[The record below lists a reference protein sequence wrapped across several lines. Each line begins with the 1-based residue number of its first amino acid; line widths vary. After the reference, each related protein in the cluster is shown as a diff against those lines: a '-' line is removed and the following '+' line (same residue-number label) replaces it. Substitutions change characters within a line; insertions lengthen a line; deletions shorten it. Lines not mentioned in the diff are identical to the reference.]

1 MATRREFL
9 KNSLTAT
16 VLAGTGGVGSA
27 WAPSRSAADW
37 VTLGNSGVKVT
48 RLAFGT
54 GTFSG
59 RVQRDLG
66 QEAFTRLVRYAYD
79 RGIRFFD
86 TGESYSGTP
95 KMLGIA
101 LQGLPRESYRLMTKW
116 DVGSDQDAM
125 ARVDRYRRDLAS
137 EYIDILL
144 IHYLRN
150 PRWTETTKSAQ
161 DGLSAAKAK
170 KTILAHG
177 VSTHGLPALGTV
189 IGNQWVDVSLVR
201 TNHSGVHMDTPDISD
216 PDLIGDVPQVVA
228 HTRKIHSQGTG
239 VIGMK
244 LIGEGRFTKPEER
257 EASIRFVMGLG
268 SVDAITIGFK
278 STGEV
283 DEAIGRVDRA
293 LNASMPAPG
302 N

>member
-9 KNSLTAT
+9 KTSLAAT
-16 VLAGTGGVGSA
+16 VLAGSGSVGSA
-27 WAPSRSAADW
+27 APKRSAADW

-48 RLAFGT
+48 RLAMGT

-66 QEAFTRLVRYAYD
+66 QDAFTRLVRHAYD

-95 KMLGIA
+95 QMLGIA
-101 LQGLPRESYRLMTKW
+101 LQGLPRDSYRLMTKW
-116 DVGSDQDAM
+116 DVGRDQDAA
-125 ARVDRYRRDLAS
+125 ARVDRYRRDLRS

-150 PRWTETTKSAQ
+150 PRWVETTKAAQ
-161 DGLSAAKAK
+161 DGLSEARLK

-189 IGNQWVDVSLVR
+189 VGNPWVEVSLLR
-201 TNHSGVHMDTPDISD
+201 TNHSGVHMDTPDSSD
-216 PDLIGDVPQVVA
+216 PDLIGDVQQVVA
-228 HTRKIHSQGTG
+228 HTRKIHAQGTG
-239 VIGMK
+239 VLGMK
-244 LIGEGRFTKPEER
+244 LIGEGRFTEPEER

-278 STGEV
+278 STAEV
-283 DEAIGRVDRA
+283 DEAIDRVDRA
-293 LNASMPAPG
+293 LNA
-302 N
+302 

>member
-9 KNSLTAT
+9 KTSLAAT
-16 VLAGTGGVGSA
+16 VLAGSGSVGSA
-27 WAPSRSAADW
+27 APRRSAADW

-48 RLAFGT
+48 RLAMGT

-66 QEAFTRLVRYAYD
+66 QDAFTRLVRHAYD

-95 KMLGIA
+95 QMLGIA
-101 LQGLPRESYRLMTKW
+101 LQGLPRDSYRLMTKW
-116 DVGSDQDAM
+116 DVGRDQDAA
-125 ARVDRYRRDLAS
+125 ARVDRYRRDLRS

-150 PRWTETTKSAQ
+150 PRWVETTQAAQ
-161 DGLSAAKAK
+161 DGLSEARLK

-189 IGNQWVDVSLVR
+189 VGNSWVEVSLVR
-201 TNHSGVHMDTPDISD
+201 TNHSGVHMDTPDTSD
-216 PDLIGDVPQVVA
+216 PDLLGDVQQVVA
-228 HTRKIHSQGTG
+228 HTRKIHAQRTG
-239 VIGMK
+239 VLGMK
-244 LIGEGRFTKPEER
+244 LIGEGRFTEPEER

-278 STGEV
+278 STAEV
-283 DEAIGRVDRA
+283 DEAIDRVDRA
-293 LNASMPAPG
+293 LNG
-302 N
+302 

>member
-1 MATRREFL
+1 
-9 KNSLTAT
+9 
-16 VLAGTGGVGSA
+16 
-27 WAPSRSAADW
+27 
-37 VTLGNSGVKVT
+37 VTLGDSGVKVT

-66 QEAFTRLVRYAYD
+66 QDAFTRLVRHAYD
-79 RGIRFFD
+79 RGVRFFD

-95 KMLGIA
+95 QMLSIA
-101 LQGLPRESYRLMTKW
+101 LKGLPRDSYRLMTKW
-116 DVGSDQDAM
+116 DVGSNQDAL
-125 ARVDRYRRDLAS
+125 ARIDRYRRDLGS

-144 IHYLRN
+144 IHYVRD
-150 PRWTETTKSAQ
+150 PRWTETTRAAQ
-161 DGLSAAKAK
+161 DGLSEAKAR

-189 IGNQWVDVSLVR
+189 LGNKWVDVSLLR
-201 TNHSGVHMDTPDISD
+201 TNHAGVHMDTPDVGD
-216 PDLIGDVPQVVA
+216 PDIIGDVQQVVA
-228 HTRKIHSQGTG
+228 HTRKIHAQGTG
-239 VIGMK
+239 VVGMK

-278 STGEV
+278 STAEV
-283 DEAIGRVDRA
+283 DEAIERVDRA
-293 LNASMPAPG
+293 LNA
-302 N
+302 

>member
-1 MATRREFL
+1 MAATRREFL
-9 KNSLTAT
+9 KTGLA
-16 VLAGTGGVGSA
+16 VPALAGSGGIVSA
-27 WAPSRSAADW
+27 WVPKRSASDW
-37 VTLGNSGVKVT
+37 VTLGSSGVKVT

-59 RVQRDLG
+59 RVQRNLG
-66 QEAFTRLVRYAYD
+66 QDAFTRLVRHAYD

-95 KMLGIA
+95 QMLSIA
-101 LQGLPRESYRLMTKW
+101 LKGLPRDSYRLMTKW
-116 DVGSDQDAM
+116 DVGRDQDAK
-125 ARVDRYRRDLAS
+125 ARLDRYRRDLGS

-144 IHYLRN
+144 IHYVRD

-161 DGLSAAKAK
+161 DGLSEAKAK
-170 KTILAHG
+170 KIILAHG

-189 IGNQWVDVSLVR
+189 LGNKWVDVSLLR
-201 TNHSGVHMDTPDISD
+201 TNHAGVHMDTPDAGD
-216 PDLIGDVPQVVA
+216 PDTIGDVKQVVA
-228 HTRKIHSQGTG
+228 HTRKIHGQGTG

-268 SVDAITIGFK
+268 SVDAVTIGYK
-278 STGEV
+278 STAEV
-283 DEAIGRVDRA
+283 DEAIERVDRA
-293 LNASMPAPG
+293 LNA
-302 N
+302 

>member
-1 MATRREFL
+1 
-9 KNSLTAT
+9 
-16 VLAGTGGVGSA
+16 
-27 WAPSRSAADW
+27 
-37 VTLGNSGVKVT
+37 VTLGDSGVKVT

-66 QEAFTRLVRYAYD
+66 QDAFTRLVRHAYD
-79 RGIRFFD
+79 RGVRFFD

-95 KMLGIA
+95 QMLSIA
-101 LQGLPRESYRLMTKW
+101 LKGLPRDSYRLMTKW
-116 DVGSDQDAM
+116 DVGSNQDAL
-125 ARVDRYRRDLAS
+125 ARVDRYRRDLGS

-144 IHYLRN
+144 IHYVRD
-150 PRWTETTKSAQ
+150 PRWTQTTRAAQ
-161 DGLSAAKAK
+161 DGLSEAKAS

-189 IGNQWVDVSLVR
+189 LGNKWVDVSLLR
-201 TNHSGVHMDTPDISD
+201 TNHAGVHMDTPDVGD
-216 PDLIGDVPQVVA
+216 PDIIGDVQQVVA
-228 HTRKIHSQGTG
+228 HTRKIHAQGTG
-239 VIGMK
+239 VVGMK

-278 STGEV
+278 STAEV
-283 DEAIGRVDRA
+283 DEAIERVDRA
-293 LNASMPAPG
+293 LNA
-302 N
+302 

>member
-9 KNSLTAT
+9 KTGLAAT
-16 VLAGTGGVGSA
+16 VLAGSGSVGSA
-27 WAPSRSAADW
+27 APKRSAADW

-48 RLAFGT
+48 RLAMGT

-66 QEAFTRLVRYAYD
+66 QDAFTRLVRHAYD

-95 KMLGIA
+95 QMLGVA

-116 DVGSDQDAM
+116 DVGRDQDAA
-125 ARVDRYRRDLAS
+125 ARIDRYRRNLRS

-144 IHYLRN
+144 IHYLRD
-150 PRWTETTKSAQ
+150 PRWTDTTKQAQ
-161 DGLSAAKAK
+161 DGLSEARLK

-177 VSTHGLPALGTV
+177 VSTHGLPALDKV
-189 IGNQWVDVSLVR
+189 VGNQWVEVSLVR
-201 TNHSGVHMDTPDISD
+201 TNHSGVHMDTPDASD
-216 PDLIGDVPQVVA
+216 PDRIGDVQQVVA
-228 HTRKIHSQGTG
+228 HTRKIHAQGTG
-239 VIGMK
+239 VLGMK

-257 EASIRFVMGLG
+257 EASIRFVVGLG

-278 STGEV
+278 SAAEV
-283 DEAIGRVDRA
+283 DEAIDRVDRA
-293 LNASMPAPG
+293 LNA
-302 N
+302 

>member
-1 MATRREFL
+1 MAATRREFL
-9 KNSLTAT
+9 KTGLAASA
-16 VLAGTGGVGSA
+16 LAGSGGVVSA
-27 WAPSRSAADW
+27 WAPKRSASDW
-37 VTLGNSGVKVT
+37 VTLGGSGVKVT

-66 QEAFTRLVRYAYD
+66 QDAFTRLVRHAYD

-95 KMLGIA
+95 QMLRIA
-101 LQGLPRESYRLMTKW
+101 LKGLPRDSYRLMTKW
-116 DVGSDQDAM
+116 DVGRDQDAQ
-125 ARVDRYRRDLAS
+125 ARIDRYRRDLGS

-144 IHYLRN
+144 IHYVRD

-161 DGLSAAKAK
+161 DGLSDAKAK

-177 VSTHGLPALGTV
+177 ISTHGLPALVTV
-189 IGNQWVDVSLVR
+189 MGNKWVDVSLLR
-201 TNHSGVHMDTPDISD
+201 TNHAGVHMDTPDVSD
-216 PDLIGDVPQVVA
+216 PDITGDVKQVVA
-228 HTRKIHSQGTG
+228 YTRKIHAQGTG

-268 SVDAITIGFK
+268 SVDAITIGYK
-278 STGEV
+278 STAEV
-283 DEAIGRVDRA
+283 DEAIERVDRA
-293 LNASMPAPG
+293 LNA
-302 N
+302 